1 MIVKIL
7 GSGCVRC
14 NTLEQ
19 KVRNLIKS
27 HQLQAEVQKISDI
40 SEMISYGIVRTP
52 GLVINEQ
59 LKSSG
64 VIPKDEQILE
74 WLKEEQ

>member
-1 MIVKIL
+1 MKVKIL
-7 GSGCVRC
+7 GTGCTRC

-19 KVRNLIKS
+19 KVRKIIES
-27 HQLQAEVQKISDI
+27 HHIEAEVKKISDI

-59 LKSSG
+59 LKSNG
-64 VIPKDEQILE
+64 VIPKDEQILL
-74 WLKEEQ
+74 WLKEAQ